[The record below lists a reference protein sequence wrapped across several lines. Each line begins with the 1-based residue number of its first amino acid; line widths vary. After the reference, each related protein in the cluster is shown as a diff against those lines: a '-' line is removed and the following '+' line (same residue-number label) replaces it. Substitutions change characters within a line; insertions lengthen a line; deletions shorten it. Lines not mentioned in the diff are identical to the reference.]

1 MVCTFFYLL
10 DVPLVL
16 NKKKGFRLRGDGE
29 RETDVSDVS
38 DVSERKGL
46 RPWAE
51 SKLSEN
57 EISKLYSEN

>member
-10 DVPLVL
+10 DAPLVL
-16 NKKKGFRLRGDGE
+16 NQKKGFRLRGDGE

-38 DVSERKGL
+38 ERKGL

-51 SKLSEN
+51 SKLSGFA
-57 EISKLYSEN
+57 

>member
-10 DVPLVL
+10 DVPLVP
-16 NKKKGFRLRGDGE
+16 NKKKEFRLHGDWE
-29 RETDVSDVS
+29 RETDVS

-51 SKLSEN
+51 SKL
-57 EISKLYSEN
+57 

>member
-10 DVPLVL
+10 DAPLVL
-16 NKKKGFRLRGDGE
+16 NKKKGFRLRGDWE
-29 RETDVSDVS
+29 RETDVS

>member
-10 DVPLVL
+10 DAPLVL
-16 NKKKGFRLRGDGE
+16 NKKKGFRLRGDWE
-29 RETDVSDVS
+29 RET

-51 SKLSEN
+51 SKLPEN

>member
-16 NKKKGFRLRGDGE
+16 NQKKGFRLRGDWE
-29 RETDVSDVS
+29 RKT

>member
-1 MVCTFFYLL
+1 MVCTFFYLGAHQ
-10 DVPLVL
+10 
-16 NKKKGFRLRGDGE
+16 KKGFRLRGDWE
-29 RETDVSDVS
+29 RDT
-38 DVSERKGL
+38 DVSERKGS